1 MLLVVGCSTSTES
14 VAPTD
19 KVSLVKEVAEIVNTA
34 TPLPPTATSVPPT
47 STPIHKPTPTQL
59 PTQTPTVMPTFTP
72 VPPTSTPTP
81 VPPIATS
88 IPEPTATPIP
98 VPTTSF
104 PSLDVRPFQNQGV
117 GIQFW
122 DRHWVPSADD
132 PMRAEFIE
140 SLDLLTEMNVNYVS
154 IAFNV
159 QISEGWGPNGVV
171 FDRNKDTALTDAQFY
186 DVVAQLKERGFIVNL
201 KLGFWHPDPKFS
213 MAGYIPNDV
222 DLWFTNW
229 GKELVYFAI
238 LSEQAGVDAFDVAYE
253 MANLTTDQKYTAQW
267 NTLID
272 GVEAVYNGQ
281 ITANF
286 LNPVE
291 AQEAVFLN
299 RLDTV
304 MTSIFYKHVATGNNN
319 PTVAE
324 LVESWT
330 DTSTDLESVIDLNR
344 WGTWGIDDSIMNEI
358 ESIHTISGKPVMI
371 GDIAFIS
378 LDGAASNWNTNFGME
393 TNPASNDDQTDQ
405 YEAFFQAASQLD
417 RSWFK
422 GVLFMTWFPFDS
434 TNPTGPYADYSY
446 EIGPQGRTF
455 RGKPAEQLIIDKFGG
470 R

>member
-1 MLLVVGCSTSTES
+1 MDVKKILITGVYGLLGSMLAASLKDEY
-14 VAPTD
+14 
-19 KVSLVKEVAEIVNTA
+19 KVITLLIVLLTVTACGASDDEVHSIVEQALQNQ
-34 TPLPPTATSVPPT
+34 PPPTATAVLIPT
-47 STPIHKPTPTQL
+47 
-59 PTQTPTVMPTFTP
+59 
-72 VPPTSTPTP
+72 
-81 VPPIATS
+81 ATS
-88 IPEPTATPIP
+88 ITSIYLPVPTATPRPTATPIP
-98 VPTTSF
+98 APITSF

-122 DRHWVPSADD
+122 GQPWMPSVDD

-140 SLDLLTEMNVNYVS
+140 SLDLLTEMNINYVS
-154 IAFNV
+154 IHYNV
-159 QISEGWGPNGVV
+159 KIDDSSPNGVV
-171 FDRNKDTALTDAQFY
+171 FDRNTDVTLTDAQFY
-186 DVVAQLKERGFIVNL
+186 DLVARLKERGFIVNL
-201 KLGFWHPDPKFS
+201 KIGFWHPDPEFS
-213 MAGYIPNDV
+213 MGKYMPNDV

-229 GKELVYFAI
+229 GKELV
-238 LSEQAGVDAFDVAYE
+238 
-253 MANLTTDQKYTAQW
+253 
-267 NTLID
+267 ID

-291 AQEAVFLN
+291 AQKAVFLN

-330 DTSTDLESVIDLNR
+330 DTSTDLDSVIDMNK
-344 WGTWGIDDSIMNEI
+344 WGIWGINDSIMNEI
-358 ESIHTISGKPVMI
+358 EAIHTISGKPVMI
-371 GDIAFIS
+371 GDMAFIS
-378 LDGAASNWNTNFGME
+378 LDGAASNWNSNFGIQ
-393 TNPASNDDQTDQ
+393 TNPASNDDQTNQ

-422 GVLFMTWFPFDS
+422 GVLFLTWFPFDS
-434 TNPTGPYADYSY
+434 TNPTGPYADWSY

-470 R
+470 Q

>member
-1 MLLVVGCSTSTES
+1 MKQLTYIFLTGLILLVVGCGDSKDLS
-14 VAPTD
+14 
-19 KVSLVKEVAEIVNTA
+19 
-34 TPLPPTATSVPPT
+34 
-47 STPIHKPTPTQL
+47 
-59 PTQTPTVMPTFTP
+59 
-72 VPPTSTPTP
+72 PTP
-81 VPPIATS
+81 VATS
-88 IPEPTATPIP
+88 L
-98 VPTTSF
+98 PTTSF
-104 PSLDVRPFQNQGV
+104 PSPDVRPFQNQGV
-117 GIQFW
+117 GMHFW
-122 DRHWVPSADD
+122 GRHWVPSAGD

-140 SLDLLTEMNVNYVS
+140 SLDLLTEMNINYVS
-154 IAFNV
+154 IHFNV
-159 QISEGWGPNGVV
+159 RIGKGWGPNGVV
-171 FDRNKDTALTDAQFY
+171 FDRNTDVTLTDAQFY
-186 DVVAQLKERGFIVNL
+186 DLVARLKERGFIVNL
-201 KLGFWHPDPKFS
+201 KLGFWHPDPEFS
-213 MAGYIPNDV
+213 MARYIPNDA

-229 GKELVYFAI
+229 GKELVHFAT

-253 MANLTTDQKYTAQW
+253 MANMTTDQKYTAQW

-272 GVEAVYNGQ
+272 GVEAVYSGQ

-304 MTSIFYKHVATGNNN
+304 MTSIFYKHVANGNNN

-330 DTSTDLESVIDLNR
+330 DNSTDLDSAIDLNR
-344 WGTWGIDDSIMNEI
+344 WGIWGIDDSIMNEI
-358 ESIHTISGKPVMI
+358 EAIHTISGKPVMI

-422 GVLFMTWFPFDS
+422 GVLFVTWFPFDS
-434 TNPTGPYADYSY
+434 TNPTGPYAEYSY

>member
-1 MLLVVGCSTSTES
+1 MDVKKILITGLYGLLGS
-14 VAPTD
+14 VLAASLKDEYKVITLLIVLLTVTACGASDDEVHSIVEQTLQNQPTP
-19 KVSLVKEVAEIVNTA
+19 TA
-34 TPLPPTATSVPPT
+34 TPVLIPTATSIK
-47 STPIHKPTPTQL
+47 SIYL
-59 PTQTPTVMPTFTP
+59 P
-72 VPPTSTPTP
+72 VPTATPR
-81 VPPIATS
+81 
-88 IPEPTATPIP
+88 PTATPIP
-98 VPTTSF
+98 APITSF

-122 DRHWVPSADD
+122 GQPWMPSVDD

-140 SLDLLTEMNVNYVS
+140 SLDLLTEMNINYVS
-154 IAFNV
+154 IHYNV
-159 QISEGWGPNGVV
+159 KIDDSSPNGVV
-171 FDRNKDTALTDAQFY
+171 FDRNTHVTLTDAQFY
-186 DVVAQLKERGFIVNL
+186 DLVARLKERGFIVNL
-201 KLGFWHPDPKFS
+201 KIGFWHPDPEFS
-213 MAGYIPNDV
+213 MGKYMPNDV

-229 GKELVYFAI
+229 GKELVYFAT

-267 NTLID
+267 NTIID

-291 AQEAVFLN
+291 AQKAVFLN

-330 DTSTDLESVIDLNR
+330 DTSTDLDSVIDMNK
-344 WGTWGIDDSIMNEI
+344 WGIWDINDSIMNEI
-358 ESIHTISGKPVMI
+358 EAIHTISGKPVMI
-371 GDIAFIS
+371 GDMAFIS
-378 LDGAASNWNTNFGME
+378 LDGAASNWNSNFGIQ
-393 TNPASNDDQTDQ
+393 TNPASNDDQTNQ

-422 GVLFMTWFPFDS
+422 GVLFLTWFPFDS
-434 TNPTGPYADYSY
+434 TNPTGPYADWSY

-470 R
+470 Q

>member
-1 MLLVVGCSTSTES
+1 M
-14 VAPTD
+14 
-19 KVSLVKEVAEIVNTA
+19 
-34 TPLPPTATSVPPT
+34 
-47 STPIHKPTPTQL
+47 
-59 PTQTPTVMPTFTP
+59 
-72 VPPTSTPTP
+72 
-81 VPPIATS
+81 
-88 IPEPTATPIP
+88 
-98 VPTTSF
+98 
-104 PSLDVRPFQNQGV
+104 
-117 GIQFW
+117 
-122 DRHWVPSADD
+122 PSADD

-140 SLDLLTEMNVNYVS
+140 SLDLLTEMNINYVS

-159 QISEGWGPNGVV
+159 QIDDSSPNGVV
-171 FDRNKDTALTDAQFY
+171 FDRNTDVTLTDAQFY
-186 DVVAQLKERGFIVNL
+186 DLVARLKERRFIVNL

-229 GKELVYFAI
+229 GKELVYFAT

-344 WGTWGIDDSIMNEI
+344 WGIWGIDDSIMNEI

-378 LDGAASNWNTNFGME
+378 LDGAASNWNSNFGME

-434 TNPTGPYADYSY
+434 TNPTGPYADWSY

>member
-1 MLLVVGCSTSTES
+1 MDVKKILITGVYGLLGSMLAASLKDEYKVITLLIVLLTVTACGASDDEVHSIVEQ
-14 VAPTD
+14 ALQNQPTP
-19 KVSLVKEVAEIVNTA
+19 TA
-34 TPLPPTATSVPPT
+34 TAVLIPTATSIT
-47 STPIHKPTPTQL
+47 SIYL
-59 PTQTPTVMPTFTP
+59 P
-72 VPPTSTPTP
+72 VPTATPR
-81 VPPIATS
+81 
-88 IPEPTATPIP
+88 PTATPIP
-98 VPTTSF
+98 APITSF

-122 DRHWVPSADD
+122 GQPWMPSVDD

-140 SLDLLTEMNVNYVS
+140 SLDLLTEMNINYVS
-154 IAFNV
+154 IHYNV
-159 QISEGWGPNGVV
+159 KIDDSSPNGVV
-171 FDRNKDTALTDAQFY
+171 FDRNTDVTLTDAQFY
-186 DVVAQLKERGFIVNL
+186 DLVARLKERGFIVNL
-201 KLGFWHPDPKFS
+201 KIGFWHPDPEFS
-213 MAGYIPNDV
+213 MGKYMPNDE

-229 GKELVYFAI
+229 GKELVYFAT

-267 NTLID
+267 NTIID

-291 AQEAVFLN
+291 AQKAVFLN

-304 MTSIFYKHVATGNNN
+304 MTSIFYKHVATVNNN

-324 LVESWT
+324 LVKSWT
-330 DTSTDLESVIDLNR
+330 DTSTDLDSVIDMNK
-344 WGTWGIDDSIMNEI
+344 WGIWGINDSIMNEI
-358 ESIHTISGKPVMI
+358 EAIHTISGKPVMI
-371 GDIAFIS
+371 GDMAFIS
-378 LDGAASNWNTNFGME
+378 LDGAASNWNSNFGIQ
-393 TNPASNDDQTDQ
+393 TNPASNDDQTNQ

-422 GVLFMTWFPFDS
+422 GVLFLTWFPFDS
-434 TNPTGPYADYSY
+434 TNPTGPYADWSY

-470 R
+470 Q

>member
-1 MLLVVGCSTSTES
+1 MNMKHLIYIFLAGLILLVVGCGGSGGPS
-14 VAPTD
+14 
-19 KVSLVKEVAEIVNTA
+19 
-34 TPLPPTATSVPPT
+34 
-47 STPIHKPTPTQL
+47 PTPVSTTS
-59 PTQTPTVMPTFTP
+59 PTP
-72 VPPTSTPTP
+72 VSTTSPTP
-81 VPPIATS
+81 VPTTS
-88 IPEPTATPIP
+88 PTPVPTASPTL

-117 GIQFW
+117 GMQFW
-122 DRHWVPSADD
+122 GRQWMPSADD

-140 SLDLLTEMNVNYVS
+140 SLDLLTEMNINYVS
-154 IAFNV
+154 IAFNI
-159 QISEGWGPNGVV
+159 QIGEGWGPNGVV
-171 FDRNKDTALTDAQFY
+171 FDRNTDVTLMDAQVY
-186 DVVAQLKERGFIVNL
+186 DLVALLKERGFIVNL

-213 MAGYIPNDV
+213 MGGYTPNDV

-229 GKELVYFAI
+229 GKELVHFAT

-286 LNPVE
+286 LNPIE
-291 AQEAVFLN
+291 AQQAVFLN

-319 PTVAE
+319 PTVGE
-324 LVESWT
+324 LIESWT
-330 DTSTDLESVIDLNR
+330 DTSTDLDSVIDLNR
-344 WGTWGIDDSIMNEI
+344 WGIWGIDDSIMNEI
-358 ESIHTISGKPVMI
+358 EAIHTISGKPVMI
-371 GDIAFIS
+371 GDMAFIS
-378 LDGAASNWNTNFGME
+378 LDGAASNWNSNSGIE

-434 TNPTGPYADYSY
+434 TNSTGPYADWSY

-455 RGKPAEQLIIDKFGG
+455 RGKPAEQLIIDKFAG